1 MTAHGGRS
9 LLLLLAGLV
18 GCVQK
23 ARAAEPQVTLDCRQ
37 ARHRISPLIYGVGHS
52 ERTDA
57 ERALPWE
64 LGATALRWGG
74 NSSTRYNWELGN
86 AWNTGSDW
94 FFRNVDYGGVPGPA
108 YARFI
113 EENRAHRL
121 ATALTVPIIG
131 WVAKDTSSA
140 AFPVSRFGQQRA
152 VDPESGTAG
161 DGVST
166 DGRDLEPDSPARTSV
181 PAPPEMIG
189 RWIRTLRAE
198 DQRRGSRGV
207 QMYILDNEP
216 MLWHETHRDVHP
228 QPVGYDELLERTIR
242 YGTEIRRADPDAVIA
257 GPALWGWP
265 AYFYSAIDARQ
276 GFSRRPDRK
285 AHGDLPLLVWYLQ
298 KLAAYE
304 KETGVRILDVV
315 DVHFYPQGEGI
326 GVGAAGETDDRT
338 AARRIR
344 SVRGLW
350 DPAYRDESYIAEPV
364 RLLPR
369 LREWIDSSYPGR
381 GISIGEYNFGAER
394 DNSGGLA
401 LAEALGRFAEANL
414 ISAFY
419 WTAPPRGSPA
429 FWAFR
434 AYRNFDGEGGRFQD
448 VFLQAISMDRLSVFA
463 SRDEGSERLVLVAV
477 NARED
482 AARLGLRLEGC
493 GAPARASQ
501 FSSTGGEPVR
511 RYLPAGP
518 PLQASLPARSISVLD
533 VRLGESS
540 GR

>member
-1 MTAHGGRS
+1 M
-9 LLLLLAGLV
+9 
-18 GCVQK
+18 QK
-23 ARAAEPQVTLDCRQ
+23 ARGAEPQITLDCRK
-37 ARHRISPLIYGVGHS
+37 ARHRINPLIYGVGHS

-64 LGATALRWGG
+64 LGATAWRWGG

-94 FFRNVDYGGVPGPA
+94 FFRNVDYSGVPGPA

-113 EENRAHRL
+113 EETRAHRL
-121 ATALTVPIIG
+121 ATALSVPIIG

-161 DGVST
+161 NGVSRE
-166 DGRDLEPDSPARTSV
+166 GRALEPDSPARTSV

-189 RWIRTLRAE
+189 RWIRTIRAE
-198 DQRRGSRGV
+198 DQRRGARGV

-265 AYFYSAIDARQ
+265 AYFYSAIDAHN

-304 KETGVRILDVV
+304 KETGVRILDIV

-326 GVGAAGETDDRT
+326 GVGAAGETDART

-350 DPAYRDESYIAEPV
+350 DPTYRDESYIAEPV

-414 ISAFY
+414 TSAFY
-419 WTAPPRGSPA
+419 WTAPPRGSPP

-448 VFLQAISMDRLSVFA
+448 VFLQAISMDRLSLFA
-463 SRDEGSERLVLVAV
+463 SRDEKSERLVLMAV

-482 AARLGLRLEGC
+482 AARIDLRLEGC
-493 GAPARASQ
+493 GAPAQARQ

-511 RYLPAGP
+511 RDLPGRPA
-518 PLQASLPARSISVLD
+518 LQASLPARSISVLD
-533 VRLGESS
+533 VRLGGSS
-540 GR
+540 SR